1 MLQMKFE
8 FNILTLDSGVSLK
21 FNYVIREV
29 LEIGETLV
37 VRLGFPGASET
48 MPHIDDGI
56 NAAVNRNIFAIS
68 KADGKVL
75 WQIATT
81 NDANKY
87 LDNPYAGMSLCE
99 DGTLSVTAF
108 FGTVLKLDPL
118 TGREIGPRGWTK

>member
-1 MLQMKFE
+1 MKFE
-8 FNILTLDSGVSLK
+8 SNVLTLDSGISLTC
-21 FNYVIREV
+21 NYPVQEV
-29 LEIGETLV
+29 LEIGEIV
-37 VRLGFPGASET
+37 VVLIESPGAKHPLSAVEA
-48 MPHIDDGI
+48 DI
-56 NAAVNRNIFAIS
+56 NATSNRNVFAVS

-81 NDANKY
+81 NDANKD
-87 LDNPYAGMSLCE
+87 LDNPYAGMRLCE